1 MLNQVF
7 GILSVCIA
15 CCVFYWSYRQY
26 INCNITRSIV
36 LIVFAGFVLR
46 VYAGS
51 DLYVH
56 KWDERYHAL
65 VAKNMI
71 EHPFRPMLYK
81 DPVMP
86 YNFKSWTS
94 NHIWVHKQ
102 PFPLWAM
109 AGSMAFFGVNEIALR
124 MPSIILSSI
133 AVYFT
138 FFIGYFYFGKKVGL
152 LAAFFHS
159 INGLLIEITAGRVA
173 TDHPDIFFVCLVEL
187 SIFFCILGLKRDRLF
202 FYLFAGIS
210 LGLAILSKWLP
221 ALIVLP
227 VWLFLALDSKPM
239 KPTKII
245 LQTATILGAALFIVL
260 PWQIYIHLSFPNET
274 KWESHFNWLHITQAL
289 DGQAGSIFYHFNKM
303 RIIWGELIYLP
314 VGWFIFQSVKRKSN
328 RHFSLLIWVFVPF
341 IFFSMVATKMQAY
354 TLFTAPALFI
364 ILSWHCIALM
374 QKPLYF
380 RHKIFSKIILAL
392 LVLLPIRYCIERVKP
407 FKQRERYPEWVSVLK
422 DLGQKYK
429 GSNIVLFNEPRPIEA
444 MFYTNFTAY
453 SNIPEKDVIIELA
466 NNGYLILIRKA
477 DNIREKIFELDSV
490 KIID

>member
-65 VAKNMI
+65 DAKNMI

-138 FFIGYFYFGKKVGL
+138 FFIGYL
-152 LAAFFHS
+152 
-159 INGLLIEITAGRVA
+159 
-173 TDHPDIFFVCLVEL
+173 
-187 SIFFCILGLKRDRLF
+187 
-202 FYLFAGIS
+202 
-210 LGLAILSKWLP
+210 
-221 ALIVLP
+221 
-227 VWLFLALDSKPM
+227 
-239 KPTKII
+239 
-245 LQTATILGAALFIVL
+245 
-260 PWQIYIHLSFPNET
+260 
-274 KWESHFNWLHITQAL
+274 
-289 DGQAGSIFYHFNKM
+289 
-303 RIIWGELIYLP
+303 
-314 VGWFIFQSVKRKSN
+314 
-328 RHFSLLIWVFVPF
+328 
-341 IFFSMVATKMQAY
+341 
-354 TLFTAPALFI
+354 
-364 ILSWHCIALM
+364 
-374 QKPLYF
+374 
-380 RHKIFSKIILAL
+380 
-392 LVLLPIRYCIERVKP
+392 
-407 FKQRERYPEWVSVLK
+407 
-422 DLGQKYK
+422 
-429 GSNIVLFNEPRPIEA
+429 
-444 MFYTNFTAY
+444 
-453 SNIPEKDVIIELA
+453 
-466 NNGYLILIRKA
+466 
-477 DNIREKIFELDSV
+477 
-490 KIID
+490 